1 MSIKVSVITV
11 VLNNRTGF
19 VKTAGSVAGQDYPFF
34 EWIVIDG
41 GSTDETT
48 REIAHYS
55 HKITYWTSEPDRG
68 LYDAMNKGLQK
79 ATGEWVVFLNAGDAF
94 AATDTLSG
102 IFGNNLT
109 AYGVVYGDV
118 LAGYSEAQVLKKAG
132 KPADLIK
139 GMVIC
144 HQAVFVRTHLI
155 QESGF
160 DLEYPIGADF
170 NMLFGLFES
179 GCAFRQLDIPV
190 AVIDVSGV
198 SNRKM
203 VQSAR
208 EHFSIL
214 KKYRVMSFSEKM
226 HHHIFIFWLN
236 LVTMGYKIL
245 PVVLMHRISN
255 FASKYI
261 QGE

>member
-1 MSIKVSVITV
+1 MSIKVSVVTV
-11 VLNNRTGF
+11 VLNNRAGF
-19 VKTAGSVAGQDYPFF
+19 VKTAGSVAGQDYPFV

-48 REIAHYS
+48 KEIAHYTQ
-55 HKITYWTSEPDRG
+55 KITWWTSEPDRG
-68 LYDAMNKGLQK
+68 LYDAMNKGLHK

-94 AATDTLSG
+94 AGTDTLSG
-102 IFGNNLT
+102 VFGNDLT
-109 AYGVVYGDV
+109 SYGVVYGDV

-132 KPADLIK
+132 KPAGLIK

-160 DLEYPIGADF
+160 DLKYPIGADF

-179 GCAFRQLDIPV
+179 GCAFKQLDFPV

-208 EHFSIL
+208 EHFSIVQ
-214 KKYRVMSFSEKM
+214 KFRKMNFSEKM
-226 HHHIFIFWLN
+226 HHHAFILWLN
-236 LVTMGYKIL
+236 LVTVGYKIL
-245 PVVLMHRISN
+245 PVKIMHRISN

-261 QGE
+261 PGE